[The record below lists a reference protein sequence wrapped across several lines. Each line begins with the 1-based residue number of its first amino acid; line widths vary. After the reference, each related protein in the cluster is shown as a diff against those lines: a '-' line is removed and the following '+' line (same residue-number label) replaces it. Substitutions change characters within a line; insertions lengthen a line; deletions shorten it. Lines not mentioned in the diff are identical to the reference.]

1 MKYIFSL
8 KCKNNMIKYNNDLK
22 YMKIDKK
29 QEQSNPTEND
39 QKDITVK
46 SWHLI

>member
-8 KCKNNMIKYNNDLK
+8 KCKNNMIKYNDDLK

-29 QEQSNPTEND
+29 TRTKQSNRE
-39 QKDITVK
+39 
-46 SWHLI
+46 

>member
-8 KCKNNMIKYNNDLK
+8 KCKNNMIKYNDDLK

-29 QEQSNPTEND
+29 NKNKAIQQRMIKKILQLKAGT
-39 QKDITVK
+39 
-46 SWHLI
+46 